1 MYSVRE
7 VMRLYRQKWS
17 RCHLHHPTT
26 PIDRL
31 PYTHAELHFYIMF
44 ILFCKYLH
52 SVIEEIPL
60 ACKTAVCLL
69 VTHQPLLRSLN
80 FFWLNKDI
88 TLRFSKR
95 PQHKRSQPV
104 SCIYIFMWLS
114 CCCIWFEST
123 FLTFLFWTAA
133 MQLKCIQEVHTMYFL
148 LHDQRLCMIHLLSS
162 HSSAASDTLF
172 NIWFKV
178 NFGSLKRSTYFK

>member
-1 MYSVRE
+1 M
-7 VMRLYRQKWS
+7 QN
-17 RCHLHHPTT
+17 
-26 PIDRL
+26 
-31 PYTHAELHFYIMF
+31 YIF

-95 PQHKRSQPV
+95 PQHKRGQPV

-114 CCCIWFEST
+114 CCCIWFE
-123 FLTFLFWTAA
+123 LTFFTFFYSGQLRCGWNVFREFIPCISFSMTKGCVWSIFWVLIV
-133 MQLKCIQEVHTMYFL
+133 QLPLIPCLI
-148 LHDQRLCMIHLLSS
+148 
-162 HSSAASDTLF
+162 
-172 NIWFKV
+172 
-178 NFGSLKRSTYFK
+178 FGLKWISVLWCAIKRSTYFNK